1 MEKDNLPVLPDETTA
16 LPPAVPSGYPW
27 QLAIPQQMEE
37 GIHLLDYWKIVV
49 KRKWIILLCFVVTVV
64 TAYFWTR
71 RQVPLY
77 QAQATM
83 EIDFDNTNILP
94 YRDFIGRNA
103 PSLQFEYIQTQ
114 CAILQSK
121 SLASRVARAL
131 RLDRDP
137 MFQGRRSAAAR
148 PGPPEAPGTVDT
160 PDPGDDLTIPSDPG
174 PSPEEEFSPWA
185 GIVRGGLSV
194 QPVKESQLIQIM
206 YISPKPELACRIVN
220 TVADEYIQMNFEAR
234 FLATQQAADFL
245 KKQLTQLKA
254 KLEKSEEYLI
264 QYARENDIMVIG
276 EKQDVVLQKL
286 SELNA
291 ALTEAET
298 ERVRK
303 ESIYRTLKA
312 IPDPYREFPSFLKT
326 PLIDDLDKRISS
338 LRQDYA
344 RQSAKF
350 GPDWPGMKEVSNQ
363 VQETEQQLEQAK
375 RAAIGSIVTD
385 YDAAQK
391 REKMLRQ
398 MLSDQTALANKLRA
412 SKIQYNILQREVET
426 TKNIYEGMLVRLKEA
441 TVAAGLRSSNVRIV
455 DRAEVPRAPFK
466 PDLSRSLMLSLIVG
480 LLIGIGMAFFIEY
493 LDNTVKTPD
502 QVEQITALPSL
513 GLIPSTE
520 SAKTLPA
527 PRKSS
532 GLLPAI
538 LPDGAAEAG
547 NPIELVVHNAPS
559 SSMAEAFRSLRTS
572 ILLSSSGSPP
582 QVVLFTS
589 PRPQEGKTTASANT
603 AISFAQAG
611 KRVALLDLDMR
622 KPRQHHLFGLDNEVG
637 LSSFLAGS
645 ADLSSLIRPTR
656 IKNLYVLT
664 SGPIPPNP
672 AELLSCV
679 RLKQALELLRE
690 FFDQVIID
698 SPPLLSVADA
708 RILSRMTDGVVLI
721 IRSGETPKQ
730 VLRQAQKN
738 LLMIN
743 AKILGILVNAADLR
757 SADYYYHSKYYYYS
771 YYQDE
776 TGKRKRKR

>member
-1 MEKDNLPVLPDETTA
+1 MEKENLPA
-16 LPPAVPSGYPW
+16 LPADSPALPATVSPGYPW

-37 GIHLLDYWKIVV
+37 GIHLLDYWKIIV

-77 QAQATM
+77 QAQTTL
-83 EIDFDNTNILP
+83 EIDFDNANILP
-94 YRDFIGRNA
+94 YRDFIGHNY
-103 PSLQFEYIQTQ
+103 PSLRFEYVQTQ

-121 SLASRVARAL
+121 SLASRVAKAL
-131 RLDRDP
+131 RLDGDP
-137 MFQGRRSAAAR
+137 MFQKRQA
-148 PGPPEAPGTVDT
+148 GPASPPAAPGLASDL
-160 PDPGDDLTIPSDPG
+160 DSAEKGGDDESSTFAVP
-174 PSPEEEFSPWA
+174 PEEEFSPWA
-185 GIVRGGLSV
+185 GVVRGGLSV

-206 YISPKPELACRIVN
+206 YISPKPELACKIVN

-245 KKQLTQLKA
+245 KKQLTQLKS
-254 KLEKSEEYLI
+254 KLERSEEHLI

-312 IPDPYREFPSFLKT
+312 IPDPHRDFPSFLKT
-326 PLIDDLDKRISS
+326 ALIDDLDKRISS
-338 LRQDYA
+338 LKQDYA

-350 GPDWPGMKEVSNQ
+350 GPEWPGMKEVSNQ
-363 VQETEQQLEQAK
+363 IQETLAQLEQAK

-385 YDAAQK
+385 YDAALK
-391 REKMLRQ
+391 REKMLRE
-398 MLSDQTALANKLRA
+398 MLTEQKSLANDLRG
-412 SKIQYNILQREVET
+412 SKIQYDILQREVET
-426 TKNIYEGMLVRLKEA
+426 NKNIYEGMLVRLKEA

-466 PDLSRSLMLSLIVG
+466 PDLSRSLMLSLIIG

-502 QVEQITALPSL
+502 QVEQLTALPSL

-520 SAKTLPA
+520 SAKALQTVKPG
-527 PRKSS
+527 SS
-532 GLLPAI
+532 LLP
-538 LPDGAAEAG
+538 LTGPGSETCQG
-547 NPIELVVHNAPS
+547 NPIELVVHNDPS

-572 ILLSSSGSPP
+572 ILLSSSGAPP
-582 QVVLFTS
+582 QLVLFTS

-622 KPRQHHLFGLDNEVG
+622 KPRQHHLFGLDNETG
-637 LSSFLAGS
+637 LSSFLSGA

-656 IKNLYVLT
+656 IENLYVLT

-672 AELLSCV
+672 AELLSSL

-708 RILSRMTDGVVLI
+708 RILSRLTDGVVLI

-738 LLMIN
+738 LQMIN

-757 SADYYYHSKYYYYS
+757 SADYYYHSKYYYYN
-771 YYQDE
+771 YYTDD
-776 TGKRKRKR
+776 TGKKKRKR